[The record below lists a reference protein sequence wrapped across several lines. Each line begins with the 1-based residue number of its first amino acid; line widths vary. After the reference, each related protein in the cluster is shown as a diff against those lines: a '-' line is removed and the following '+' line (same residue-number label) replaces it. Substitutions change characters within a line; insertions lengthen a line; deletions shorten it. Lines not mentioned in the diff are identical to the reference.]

1 MSKALLDDTSS
12 EVRIMAI
19 DMLVSVD
26 KPDVAGTLQK
36 LLENEP
42 DQYLRQRSQA
52 ALVAMK
58 ASTNTF

>member
-1 MSKALLDDTSS
+1 
-12 EVRIMAI
+12 MAI